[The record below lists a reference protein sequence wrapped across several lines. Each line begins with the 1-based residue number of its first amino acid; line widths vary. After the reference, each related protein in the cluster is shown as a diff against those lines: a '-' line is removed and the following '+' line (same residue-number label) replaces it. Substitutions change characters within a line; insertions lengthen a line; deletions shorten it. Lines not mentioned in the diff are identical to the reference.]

1 MTTNEKLYTVELED
15 AESTVDYNGFW
26 AQFTGKPMTLKDIAT
41 EVADRY
47 ETANPYTVTVA
58 EHQSWFPDAV
68 FVKREDGTIIK
79 GEEAENLYFNSN
91 DFGMRIDPDGDTTY
105 DGAIEVIPFSFDEDL
120 DKEDGNLKPEAQ
132 ETLKNTLLYMNVY
145 PYPQEYT
152 PEGVEDYIST
162 VTHEYV
168 TIKPYTNE
176 K

>member
-1 MTTNEKLYTVELED
+1 MTTNEELYTVELED
-15 AESTVDYNGFW
+15 AESIADPSGFW
-26 AQFTGKPMTLKDIAT
+26 AQLTGKPMTLQDIAR
-41 EVADRY
+41 EVADGY

-58 EHQSWFPDAV
+58 EHQSWFPDAL

-91 DFGMRIDPDGDTTY
+91 DFGMRIELNPNPSFN
-105 DGAIEVIPFSFDEDL
+105 GAIEVIPFNIDEDL
-120 DKEDGNLKPEAQ
+120 DKDGNLKPEAV
-132 ETLKNTLLYMNVY
+132 ETLANSQLYMHVY

-152 PEGVEDYIST
+152 PEDVEDYVWKNT
-162 VTHEYV
+162 REYV

>member
-15 AESTVDYNGFW
+15 AESVADPSGFW
-26 AQFTGKPMTLKDIAT
+26 AQLTGKPLTLKDIAR
-41 EVADRY
+41 EVADGY

-58 EHQSWFPDAV
+58 EHQSWFPDAL

-79 GEEAENLYFNSN
+79 GEEAEKLYFNSN

-105 DGAIEVIPFSFDEDL
+105 DGAIEVIPFSIDEDL
-120 DKEDGNLKPEAQ
+120 DKDGNLKPEAL
-132 ETLKNTLLYMNVY
+132 ETLENSQLYMNVY

-152 PEGVEDYIST
+152 PEDVEDYVWKNT
-162 VTHEYV
+162 REYV

>member
-15 AESTVDYNGFW
+15 AESVVDYNGFW
-26 AQFTGKPMTLKDIAT
+26 AQLTGKPLTLKDIAR
-41 EVADRY
+41 EVADGY

-58 EHQSWFPDAV
+58 EHQSWFPEAV

-79 GEEAENLYFNSN
+79 GEEAEKLYLNDNDCGMHIELNPNPSFN
-91 DFGMRIDPDGDTTY
+91 
-105 DGAIEVIPFSFDEDL
+105 GAIEVIPFNIDEDL
-120 DKEDGNLKPEAQ
+120 DKDGNLKPEAV
-132 ETLKNTLLYMNVY
+132 ETPANSQLYMHVY

-152 PEGVEDYIST
+152 PEDVEDYVWKNT
-162 VTHEYV
+162 REYV

>member
-1 MTTNEKLYTVELED
+1 MTTNEKLYIVELED
-15 AESTVDYNGFW
+15 AESVADPSGFW
-26 AQFTGKPMTLKDIAT
+26 AQLTGKPLTLKDIAR
-41 EVADRY
+41 EVADGY

-58 EHQSWFPDAV
+58 EHQSWFPDAL

-79 GEEAENLYFNSN
+79 GEEAEKLYFNSN

-105 DGAIEVIPFSFDEDL
+105 DGAIEVIPFSIGEDL
-120 DKEDGNLKPEAQ
+120 DKDGNLKPEAL
-132 ETLKNTLLYMNVY
+132 ETLENSQLSMNVY

-152 PEGVEDYIST
+152 PEGVEDYISM

>member
-15 AESTVDYNGFW
+15 AESVVDYNGFW
-26 AQFTGKPMTLKDIAT
+26 AQLTGKPMTLQDIAAEASNYA
-41 EVADRY
+41 EVS
-47 ETANPYTVTVA
+47 NPYTVTVA
-58 EHQSWFPDAV
+58 EHQLWFPDAL

-79 GEEAENLYFNSN
+79 GEEAEKLYFNSN

-105 DGAIEVIPFSFDEDL
+105 DGAIEVIPFSIDEDL
-120 DKEDGNLKPEAQ
+120 DEGGNLKPEAL
-132 ETLKNTLLYMNVY
+132 ETLENSQLYMNVY

-152 PEGVEDYIST
+152 PEDVEDYVWKNT
-162 VTHEYV
+162 REYV

>member
-1 MTTNEKLYTVELED
+1 MTTNEKLYIVELED
-15 AESTVDYNGFW
+15 AESVADPSGFW
-26 AQFTGKPMTLKDIAT
+26 AQLTGKPLTPNDNAR
-41 EVADRY
+41 EVADGY

-58 EHQSWFPDAV
+58 EHQSWFPDAL

-79 GEEAENLYFNSN
+79 GEEAEKLYFNSN

-105 DGAIEVIPFSFDEDL
+105 DGAIEVIPFSIDEDL
-120 DKEDGNLKPEAQ
+120 DKDGNLKPEAL
-132 ETLKNTLLYMNVY
+132 ETLENSQLYMHVY

-152 PEGVEDYIST
+152 PEDVEDY
-162 VTHEYV
+162 VWKNPREYV

>member
-1 MTTNEKLYTVELED
+1 MTTNEKLYIVELED
-15 AESTVDYNGFW
+15 AESVADPSGFW
-26 AQFTGKPMTLKDIAT
+26 AQLTGKPLTLKGIAR
-41 EVADRY
+41 EVADGY

-58 EHQSWFPDAV
+58 EHQSWFPDAL

-79 GEEAENLYFNSN
+79 GEEAEKLYFNSN

-105 DGAIEVIPFSFDEDL
+105 DGAIEVIPFSIDEDL
-120 DKEDGNLKPEAQ
+120 DKDGNLKPEAL
-132 ETLKNTLLYMNVY
+132 ETLENSQLYMNVY

-152 PEGVEDYIST
+152 HEGVEDYISM

>member
-1 MTTNEKLYTVELED
+1 MTTNEKLYIVELED
-15 AESTVDYNGFW
+15 AESVVDYNGFW
-26 AQFTGKPMTLKDIAT
+26 AQLTGKPLTLKDIAR
-41 EVADRY
+41 EVADGY

-58 EHQSWFPDAV
+58 EHQSWFPDAL

-79 GEEAENLYFNSN
+79 GEEAEKLYFNSN

-105 DGAIEVIPFSFDEDL
+105 DGAIEVIPFSIDEDL
-120 DKEDGNLKPEAQ
+120 DKDGNLKPEAL
-132 ETLKNTLLYMNVY
+132 ETLENSQLYMNVY

-152 PEGVEDYIST
+152 PEGVEDYISM

-168 TIKPYTNE
+168 TIRPYTTE

>member
-1 MTTNEKLYTVELED
+1 MTTNEKLYIVELED
-15 AESTVDYNGFW
+15 AESVADPSGFW
-26 AQFTGKPMTLKDIAT
+26 AQLTGKPLTLKDIAR
-41 EVADRY
+41 EVADGY

-79 GEEAENLYFNSN
+79 GEEAEKLYFNSN

-152 PEGVEDYIST
+152 PEGVEDYISM

-168 TIKPYTNE
+168 TIKPYINE

>member
-15 AESTVDYNGFW
+15 AESVVDYNGFW
-26 AQFTGKPMTLKDIAT
+26 AQLTGKPLTLKDIAR
-41 EVADRY
+41 EVADGY
-47 ETANPYTVTVA
+47 ETANPHTVTVA
-58 EHQSWFPDAV
+58 EHQSWSPDAL
-68 FVKREDGTIIK
+68 FVKREDETIIK
-79 GEEAENLYFNSN
+79 GEEAEKLYFNSN

-105 DGAIEVIPFSFDEDL
+105 DGAIEVIPFSIDEDL
-120 DKEDGNLKPEAQ
+120 DKDGNLKPEAL
-132 ETLKNTLLYMNVY
+132 ETLENSQLYMNVY

-152 PEGVEDYIST
+152 PEGVEDYISM

>member
-15 AESTVDYNGFW
+15 AESVVDYNGFW
-26 AQFTGKPMTLKDIAT
+26 AQLTGKPLTLKDIAR
-41 EVADRY
+41 EVADGY

-58 EHQSWFPDAV
+58 EHQSWFPEAV

-79 GEEAENLYFNSN
+79 GEEAEKLYLNDNDCGMHIELNPNPSFN
-91 DFGMRIDPDGDTTY
+91 
-105 DGAIEVIPFSFDEDL
+105 GAIEVIPFNIDEDL
-120 DKEDGNLKPEAQ
+120 DKDGNLKPEAI
-132 ETLKNTLLYMNVY
+132 ETLANSQLYMHVY

-152 PEGVEDYIST
+152 PEDVEDYVWKNT
-162 VTHEYV
+162 RENV

>member
-15 AESTVDYNGFW
+15 AESVVDYNGFW
-26 AQFTGKPMTLKDIAT
+26 AQLTGKPMTLQDIAAEASNYT
-41 EVADRY
+41 EVS
-47 ETANPYTVTVA
+47 NPYTVTVA
-58 EHQSWFPDAV
+58 EHQSWFPDAL

-79 GEEAENLYFNSN
+79 GEEAEKLYFNSN

-105 DGAIEVIPFSFDEDL
+105 DGAIEVIPFSIDEDL
-120 DKEDGNLKPEAQ
+120 DEGGNLKPEAL
-132 ETLKNTLLYMNVY
+132 ETLENSQLYMNVY

-152 PEGVEDYIST
+152 PEDVEDYVWKNT
-162 VTHEYV
+162 REYV

>member
-15 AESTVDYNGFW
+15 AESVVDYNGFW
-26 AQFTGKPMTLKDIAT
+26 AQLTGKPLTLKDIAR
-41 EVADRY
+41 EVADGY

-58 EHQSWFPDAV
+58 EHQSWFPEAV

-79 GEEAENLYFNSN
+79 GEEAEKLYLNDNDCGMHIELNPNPSFN
-91 DFGMRIDPDGDTTY
+91 
-105 DGAIEVIPFSFDEDL
+105 GAIEVIPFNIDEDL
-120 DKEDGNLKPEAQ
+120 DKDGNLKPEAV
-132 ETLKNTLLYMNVY
+132 ETLANSQLYMHVY

-152 PEGVEDYIST
+152 PEDVEDYVWKNT
-162 VTHEYV
+162 REYV

>member
-1 MTTNEKLYTVELED
+1 MTTNEKLYIVELED
-15 AESTVDYNGFW
+15 AESVADPSGFW
-26 AQFTGKPMTLKDIAT
+26 AQLTGKPLTLKDIAR
-41 EVADRY
+41 EVADGY

-58 EHQSWFPDAV
+58 EHQSWFPDAL

-79 GEEAENLYFNSN
+79 GEEAEKLYFNSN

-105 DGAIEVIPFSFDEDL
+105 DGAIEVIPFSIDEDL
-120 DKEDGNLKPEAQ
+120 DKDGNLKPEAL
-132 ETLKNTLLYMNVY
+132 ETLENSQLYMHVY

-152 PEGVEDYIST
+152 PEDVEDYVWKNT
-162 VTHEYV
+162 REYV